1 MIVFL
6 AFHTKKNKKHK
17 GNMVLER
24 DGPKKKGTES

>member
-6 AFHTKKNKKHK
+6 AFYTKKTKHK